1 MCSCYLLSFSGQ
13 KRWRRDRQTEER
25 GVVCAVTVRSGE
37 ELLSLVPLL
46 LVFRVLQP
54 LGCNPFLMGVDFVL
68 YLVG

>member
-1 MCSCYLLSFSGQ
+1 M
-13 KRWRRDRQTEER
+13 
-25 GVVCAVTVRSGE
+25 CAVTVRSGE

-46 LVFRVLQP
+46 LVFKVLQP